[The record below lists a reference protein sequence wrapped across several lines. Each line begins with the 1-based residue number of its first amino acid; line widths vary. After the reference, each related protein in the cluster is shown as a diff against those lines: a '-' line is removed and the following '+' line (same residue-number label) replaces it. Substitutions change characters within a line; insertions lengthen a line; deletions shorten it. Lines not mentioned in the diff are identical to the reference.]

1 MEFLVKSVRPE
12 TLKTATLVLAVG
24 EGRKLGASAKAVDDA
39 TGGAISAVLK
49 RGDLAGKVGQTLLL
63 QSLPNLKAERVL
75 LVGAGK
81 ERELGDRQYRK
92 LASAVLSTLKGLAG
106 ADAALA
112 LGDLAVK
119 GRGAHAKARLLV
131 ETLADGL
138 YVFDRYKSQKA
149 EPLKLKKLTLLAD
162 KADSAAVEQ
171 GSKEAQAIANGM
183 ALTRDLGNLPP
194 NVCHP
199 TFLGEQAKG
208 LAKEF
213 KGLKVEVLDEKKL
226 RELGMGSFLAVAQ
239 GSDQPP
245 RLIVLQYNGAKK
257 DQAPHVLVGKGIT
270 FDTGGISLKPG
281 LGMDEMKFDMCG
293 AASVFGTF
301 RAVLELQLPINLVG
315 LLACAE
321 NMPSG
326 GATRPGDIVTTMS
339 GQTVEILNTDAEG
352 RLVLC
357 DALTYAERFKP
368 QSVIDIATLTGA
380 CIVAL
385 GSNTSGLMGNNEALV
400 RQLLKAGEFADDRA
414 WQLPLFDE
422 YQEQLDS
429 PFADIAN
436 IGGPKAGTITAGC
449 FLSRFAKKYHWA
461 PPGHRRH
468 RLDQR
473 RQGQRRH
480 RPPGSVVDP
489 VPAGTGQVTRV
500 DFYVIPSADP
510 SARLQ
515 VACRLA
521 EKAWRQGMQ
530 VYLHCAD
537 EAQRS
542 ELDGRLWSFRGEAFI
557 PHSLA
562 EEDAE
567 APVAL
572 GLGEPPGNHR
582 DLLINLTLE
591 APGFVPN
598 FSRVAELVVEE
609 PAIRQAA
616 RDKFRFYREQG
627 YPLQD
632 HRLPR
637 I

>member
-12 TLKTATLVLAVG
+12 TLKTATLVIAVG
-24 EGRKLGASAKAVDDA
+24 EGRKLGATAKAVDEA
-39 TGGAISAVLK
+39 TGGAIATLLK

-63 QSLPNLKAERVL
+63 QDLPNIKAERVL

-81 ERELGDRQYRK
+81 ERELSDRAYRK
-92 LASAVLSTLKGLAG
+92 LVSAVLNNLKNLGG
-106 ADAALA
+106 ADAVLA

-119 GRGAHAKARLLV
+119 GRNAHGKARLQV
-131 ETLADGL
+131 ETLADGT
-138 YVFDRYKSQKA
+138 YVFDRFKSQKA
-149 EPLKLKKLTLLAD
+149 EAPKLKKVTLLVD
-162 KADSAAVEQ
+162 KADAAAVEQ
-171 GSKEAQAIANGM
+171 GAKQAQAIANGM

-194 NVCHP
+194 NLCHP
-199 TFLGEQAKG
+199 TFLGEQAKALG
-208 LAKEF
+208 KEY

-257 DQAPHVLVGKGIT
+257 KDEAPHVLVGKGIT

-315 LLACAE
+315 VMACAE

-357 DALTYAERFKP
+357 DALTYVERFKP
-368 QSVIDIATLTGA
+368 QSVVDIATLTGA

-385 GSNTSGLMGNNEALV
+385 GSNTSGLMGNNEALIK
-400 RQLLKAGEFADDRA
+400 QLLKAGEVADDRA

-449 FLSRFAKKYHWA
+449 FLSRFAKKFHWA
-461 PPGHRRH
+461 H
-468 RLDQR
+468 LDIAGTAWISGGKDKGATGR
-473 RQGQRRH
+473 
-480 RPPGSVVDP
+480 P
-489 VPAGTGQVTRV
+489 VPLLTQYLLDRV
-500 DFYVIPSADP
+500 
-510 SARLQ
+510 
-515 VACRLA
+515 
-521 EKAWRQGMQ
+521 K
-530 VYLHCAD
+530 
-537 EAQRS
+537 
-542 ELDGRLWSFRGEAFI
+542 
-557 PHSLA
+557 
-562 EEDAE
+562 
-567 APVAL
+567 
-572 GLGEPPGNHR
+572 
-582 DLLINLTLE
+582 
-591 APGFVPN
+591 
-598 FSRVAELVVEE
+598 
-609 PAIRQAA
+609 
-616 RDKFRFYREQG
+616 
-627 YPLQD
+627 
-632 HRLPR
+632 
-637 I
+637 

>member
-12 TLKTATLVLAVG
+12 TLKTATLVIAVG
-24 EGRKLGASAKAVDDA
+24 EGRKLGASAKAVDEA
-39 TGGAISAVLK
+39 TGGAIANLLK

-63 QSLPNLKAERVL
+63 QDLPNLKAERVL

-81 ERELGDRQYRK
+81 ERELSDRAYRK
-92 LASAVLSTLKGLAG
+92 LVSAVLNNLKNLGG
-106 ADAALA
+106 ADAVLA

-119 GRGAHAKARLLV
+119 GRTAHGKARLQV
-131 ETLADGL
+131 ETLADGT
-138 YVFDRYKSQKA
+138 YVFDRFKSQKA
-149 EPLKLKKLTLLAD
+149 EAPKLKKITLLAD
-162 KADSAAVEQ
+162 KADAAAVEQ
-171 GSKEAQAIANGM
+171 AAKEAQAIANGM

-194 NVCHP
+194 NLCHP
-199 TFLGEQAKG
+199 TFLGEQAKALG
-208 LAKEF
+208 KEY

-257 DQAPHVLVGKGIT
+257 KDEAPHVLVGKGIT

-315 LLACAE
+315 VMACAE

-357 DALTYAERFKP
+357 DALTYVERFKP
-368 QSVIDIATLTGA
+368 QSVVDIATLTGA

-385 GSNTSGLMGNNEALV
+385 GSNTSGLMGNNDALIK
-400 RQLLKAGEFADDRA
+400 QLLKAGEVADDRA

-449 FLSRFAKKYHWA
+449 FLSRFAKKFHWA
-461 PPGHRRH
+461 H
-468 RLDQR
+468 LDIAGTAWISGGKDKGATGR
-473 RQGQRRH
+473 
-480 RPPGSVVDP
+480 P
-489 VPAGTGQVTRV
+489 VPLLTQ
-500 DFYVIPSADP
+500 
-510 SARLQ
+510 
-515 VACRLA
+515 
-521 EKAWRQGMQ
+521 
-530 VYLHCAD
+530 YL
-537 EAQRS
+537 
-542 ELDGRLWSFRGEAFI
+542 LDRA
-557 PHSLA
+557 
-562 EEDAE
+562 
-567 APVAL
+567 
-572 GLGEPPGNHR
+572 
-582 DLLINLTLE
+582 
-591 APGFVPN
+591 
-598 FSRVAELVVEE
+598 
-609 PAIRQAA
+609 
-616 RDKFRFYREQG
+616 K
-627 YPLQD
+627 
-632 HRLPR
+632 
-637 I
+637 